1 MTTELYSSTLE
12 TLASALGSIPF
23 PSVTFIV
30 EKAALRILSSSN
42 LHETVNLDELPKHID
57 MEPNQLQEKLMA
69 MPQNLFWLNGG
80 EKVFNVSEDN
90 KDFPEL
96 FEFASQLEF
105 DKVSF
110 FQVSSKKGFHG
121 LVLVGSYKNH
131 ILSENDIKSFSS
143 IIQLASSVLDQTT
156 LAEQSQ
162 KNSFETEMLSTIV
175 AAITTPW
182 DTRAF
187 FATLHEQIKKSIGEY
202 PFIGALYDEKTDS
215 IQVPYMFEEGEAK
228 TIESFPIGE
237 GLTSILIRTKQPL
250 LINENTQQKAKELGA
265 KVIGKPAKS
274 WMGVPLLVENKAI
287 GGIIIQDLEKE
298 NAFTKE
304 HLKYMNIL
312 ATQVAGILFNAMQ
325 LDENRN
331 QNSKIQTAAEI
342 ARDISSALDLDE
354 LILKAVNLIR
364 DRFNFYHAAI
374 FLVDNTGAN
383 AVVRE
388 ATGEAGAQ
396 MKRIGHK
403 LAVGSKSVVGY
414 VAGQGE
420 PLVVNDT
427 AQDATH
433 LPNPLLSDT
442 RAEAALPLKV
452 GDRIL
457 GVLDV
462 QSTIPFSF
470 NQNDLNTMQILADQV
485 GIAVSNTE
493 LFAEIQEH
501 LSQHRLLHHIITS
514 AASGTT
520 LEEALSSTVKG
531 LQVTLGGDRVAILLA
546 DADRKNLVVEA
557 WVGYSEDASGLT
569 VPFGSGITGWV
580 ASHKKP
586 LRINDVTQDARY
598 IQVSANTRSEL
609 ALPLIFRKD
618 ILGVLNVESEQVA
631 AYTENDE
638 EMLGTLAGSL
648 AAIITNARLVD
659 QIRKQAERERL
670 LYEITSKIRRSTD
683 MQTILS
689 TTINEINRSTGARR
703 TKITIGAKENES
715 TSIDGMQISEKE
727 SE

>member
-1 MTTELYSSTLE
+1 MTTAFYSSALE
-12 TLASALGSIPF
+12 TLANALEGIPF

-30 EKAALRILSSSN
+30 EKAALRILSSAN
-42 LHETVNLDELPKHID
+42 LNETVNLDGLPKQI
-57 MEPNQLQEKLMA
+57 EIESNQLQEKLMA

-80 EKVFNVSEDN
+80 KKVFSVTED
-90 KDFPEL
+90 KKVFPEL
-96 FEFASQLEF
+96 FELASQLDF

-121 LVLVGSYKNH
+121 LVLVGSFKNQ
-131 ILSENDIKSFSS
+131 ILSEKTIKSFSN
-143 IIQLASSVLDQTT
+143 IIQLACAIFDQAAFADRPKIDSTD
-156 LAEQSQ
+156 S
-162 KNSFETEMLSTIV
+162 EMLSAIV
-175 AAITTPW
+175 SAISTPW
-182 DTRAF
+182 DTNAF
-187 FATLHEQIKKSIGEY
+187 FAALHEQIKKSFGEY
-202 PFIGALYDEKTDS
+202 SFVGALYDEKTDA
-215 IQVPYMFEEGEAK
+215 IQIPYLYEEGK
-228 TIESFPIGE
+228 IKKIESFPIGE

-250 LINENTQQKAKELGA
+250 LISENTQEKAKALGA
-265 KVIGKPAKS
+265 KVAGKPAKS
-274 WMGVPLLVENKAI
+274 WLGVPLLVENQAI
-287 GGIIIQDLEKE
+287 GAMIIQDLEKE
-298 NAFTKE
+298 NEFTQV
-304 HLKYMNIL
+304 HLDYMNAL
-312 ATQVAGILFNAMQ
+312 ANQVAGILFNAKL

-331 QNSKIQTAAEI
+331 QIAKIQTAAEI

-364 DRFNFYHAAI
+364 ERFSFYHAAI
-374 FLVDNTGAN
+374 FLMDNANSN

-403 LAVGSKSVVGY
+403 LAAGSKSVVGY

-433 LPNPLLSDT
+433 LPNPLLPDT

-462 QSTIPFSF
+462 QSTVPFSF
-470 NQNDLNTMQILADQV
+470 NKNDLNTMQILADQV
-485 GIAVSNTE
+485 AIAVSNTE

-520 LEEALSSTVKG
+520 LEEALTSTVKG

-557 WVGYSEDASGLT
+557 WVGYSEETSGLN

-580 ASHKKP
+580 ASHQKP
-586 LRINDVTQDARY
+586 LRIADVTQDARY

-609 ALPLIFRKD
+609 ALPLIFRND

-659 QIRKQAERERL
+659 QIRRQAERERL

-683 MQTILS
+683 IQTILS

-703 TKITIGAKENES
+703 TQITIGVE
-715 TSIDGMQISEKE
+715 EKE
-727 SE
+727 GTLSRVETSNQEDN

>member
-1 MTTELYSSTLE
+1 MTTDIYSSTLE
-12 TLASALGSIPF
+12 TLADALEGIAF

-30 EKAALRILSSSN
+30 ENGALKLLKSSN
-42 LHETVNLDELPKHID
+42 LLVSSNKDDLPKQID
-57 MEPNQLQEKLMA
+57 IDPNQLQEKLMA
-69 MPQNLFWLNGG
+69 VPQNLFWLNGG
-80 EKVFNVSEDN
+80 TKVFNVSSEM
-90 KDFPEL
+90 KTIPEL
-96 FEFASQLEF
+96 FEFASRLEF

-121 LVLVGSYKNH
+121 LVLIGSYESQTLNEKIINSYSK
-131 ILSENDIKSFSS
+131 IIK
-143 IIQLASSVLDQTT
+143 LACEVFEQTAD
-156 LAEQSQ
+156 AEQS
-162 KNSFETEMLSTIV
+162 KNSVVESGTLTTIFS
-175 AAITTPW
+175 AIETPW
-182 DTRAF
+182 DTAGF
-187 FATLHEQIKKSIGEY
+187 FGAIHKQISNSIGEY
-202 PFIGALYDEKTDS
+202 SFIGALYDEKTDS
-215 IQVPYMFEEGEAK
+215 IRIPYIFEEGEIKA
-228 TIESFPIGE
+228 IESFPIGE
-237 GLTSILIRTKQPL
+237 GLTSVLLRTKKPL
-250 LINENTQQKAKELGA
+250 LINENALEQAEALGA

-274 WMGVPLLVENKAI
+274 WMGVPLLVDTQAI
-287 GGIIIQDLEKE
+287 GALIVQDLEKE
-298 NAFTKE
+298 KVFTQN
-304 HLKYMNIL
+304 HLEYLSAL
-312 ATQVAGILFNAMQ
+312 ADQVAGILYNARL
-325 LDENRN
+325 LDEHKN
-331 QNSKIQTAAEI
+331 QITKIQTAAEI

-354 LILKAVNLIR
+354 LLLKTVNLIH

-374 FLVDNTGAN
+374 FLMDNAGAN
-383 AVVRE
+383 AIIRE

-396 MKRIGHK
+396 MKRTGHK
-403 LAVGSKSVVGY
+403 LAIGSKSVVGY

-427 AQDATH
+427 TQDATH
-433 LPNPLLSDT
+433 LPNPLLPAT
-442 RAEAALPLKV
+442 RAEAAIPLKI
-452 GDRIL
+452 GERIL

-485 GIAVSNTE
+485 AIAVNNTE
-493 LFAEIQEH
+493 LFAETQEH

-520 LEEALSSTVKG
+520 LEEALNSTVEG

-546 DADRKNLVVEA
+546 DTDRKNLVNQA
-557 WVGYSEDASGLT
+557 WVGYSEEASGLT
-569 VPFGSGITGWV
+569 IPFGSGITGWV
-580 ASHKKP
+580 ASHQKP

-609 ALPLIFRKD
+609 ALPLIFRND

-683 MQTILS
+683 IQTILS
-689 TTINEINRSTGARR
+689 TTINEITRSTGARR
-703 TKITIGAKENES
+703 TQITIGVEKNNS
-715 TSIDGMQISEKE
+715 TIKD
-727 SE
+727 